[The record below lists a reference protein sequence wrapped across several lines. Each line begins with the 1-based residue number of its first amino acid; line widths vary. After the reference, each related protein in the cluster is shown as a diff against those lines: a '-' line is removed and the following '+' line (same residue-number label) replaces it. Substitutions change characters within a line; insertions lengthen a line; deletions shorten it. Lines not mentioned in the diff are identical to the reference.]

1 MIVNSVKVD
10 ISPGELID
18 KITILSIKSE
28 RMDDLTKLE
37 NVRQEL
43 DILLET
49 RDRAVQPT
57 ETLNAL
63 TLKLKEVNETL
74 WMTEDSIRD
83 CEAAG
88 DFGDTFIDL
97 ARAIYKN
104 NDERAS
110 LKREINQLLGSQLI
124 EEKSYKPY

>member
-28 RMDDLTKLE
+28 RIDDLTKLE

-49 RDRAVQPT
+49 RDRAVQPSD
-57 ETLNAL
+57 TLNAL
-63 TLKLKEVNETL
+63 TLKLKEVNERL
-74 WMTEDSIRD
+74 WTTEDSIRD

-88 DFGDTFIDL
+88 DFGARFIDL
-97 ARAIYKN
+97 ARAIYQN